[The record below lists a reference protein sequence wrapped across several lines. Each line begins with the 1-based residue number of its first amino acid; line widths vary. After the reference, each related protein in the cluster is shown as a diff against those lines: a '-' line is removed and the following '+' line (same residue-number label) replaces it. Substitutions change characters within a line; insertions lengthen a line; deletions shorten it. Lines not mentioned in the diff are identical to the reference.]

1 MCYRSVFQ
9 VVPGP
14 ALAVRATG
22 DLNAIAA
29 GLQRI
34 AHDIDPRLTLKDV
47 VPFTEMEDRTL
58 VIERMVA
65 QVSAA
70 FGVLALVVACVGLY
84 GVLAYGVAR
93 RTREIG
99 VRIALGASR
108 GGVQWMV
115 LRESLVLLGL
125 GFALGVPA
133 ALAATRLVASM
144 LFGLT
149 PADPVTMAASLL
161 VMVGV
166 SLAAAFVP
174 ARRAARVDPMVAL
187 RYE

>member
-22 DLNAIAA
+22 DLNAIAT
-29 GLQRI
+29 GLRAI
-34 AHDIDPRLTLKDV
+34 AHEIDPRLTLKDV

-84 GVLAYGVAR
+84 GVLAYGV
-93 RTREIG
+93 G
-99 VRIALGASR
+99 S
-108 GGVQWMV
+108 
-115 LRESLVLLGL
+115 
-125 GFALGVPA
+125 
-133 ALAATRLVASM
+133 
-144 LFGLT
+144 
-149 PADPVTMAASLL
+149 
-161 VMVGV
+161 
-166 SLAAAFVP
+166 
-174 ARRAARVDPMVAL
+174 ARVARAVFGV
-187 RYE
+187 